1 MKWGIEERLR
11 NWKTAARRKP
21 LIVRGARQVGKT
33 WSIDQFGQAEFR
45 NVATI
50 DFEKRPT
57 LKPLFTG
64 DLSPAVLVEQL
75 ELATGQRIRPG
86 ETLLFLD
93 EIQACPR
100 AVTALRY
107 FHEELPSLHVVA
119 AGSLL
124 DFALARFPCPSVASF
139 IWRCA
144 PDVPGVSA
152 GDSCGIL
159 CFGFGRARCASGG
172 QGFVVAFSCK
182 GRGVCPSCNGCRMA
196 RDSCASRRPRHSPG
210 ARVAMGDLRAE
221 AIALLPR

>member
-1 MKWGIEERLR
+1 MC
-11 NWKTAARRKP
+11 
-21 LIVRGARQVGKT
+21 GARQVEKT

-86 ETLLFLD
+86 EALLFLD

-107 FHEELPSLHVVA
+107 FHEELPSLRVVA

-124 DFALARFPCPSVASF
+124 DFALAEVSVPVGRVSSLEMHPLTFREYLQAIPVASSTSDLAGHAVLRAGRVLS
-139 IWRCA
+139 WPSRA
-144 PDVPGVSA
+144 RAGVSVRLAMAA
-152 GDSCGIL
+152 GWHRQLRISSTASFPRCPCG
-159 CFGFGRARCASGG
+159 SG
-172 QGFVVAFSCK
+172 
-182 GRGVCPSCNGCRMA
+182 
-196 RDSCASRRPRHSPG
+196 
-210 ARVAMGDLRAE
+210 
-221 AIALLPR
+221 

>member
-1 MKWGIEERLR
+1 MKRGIEERLR
-11 NWKTAARRKP
+11 SWKTAARRKP

-119 AGSLL
+119 DSPANGT
-124 DFALARFPCPSVASF
+124 
-139 IWRCA
+139 
-144 PDVPGVSA
+144 SA
-152 GDSCGIL
+152 TMSTGI
-159 CFGFGRARCASGG
+159 SG
-172 QGFVVAFSCK
+172 
-182 GRGVCPSCNGCRMA
+182 P
-196 RDSCASRRPRHSPG
+196 
-210 ARVAMGDLRAE
+210 MGGW
-221 AIALLPR
+221 